1 METPTLPGALSA
13 IAAKPLDLTWLAELD
28 LKVAEE
34 LLVVIFNSNQ
44 TFLMSELK
52 ALLTDSGNSST

>member
-1 METPTLPGALSA
+1 MIGAVPNRPVETPTLLGAPNA
-13 IAAKPLDLTWLAELD
+13 TAAKPLDLTWLVELV

-44 TFLMSELK
+44 TFLNE
-52 ALLTDSGNSST
+52 

>member
-13 IAAKPLDLTWLAELD
+13 IAAKLLDLTWLAELD